1 MLTGLACTHFV
12 ENANFMRIWSLLCC
26 NSLGSGLSKLR
37 ALGAEDRNW
46 IKVGP
51 DPGHLLI
58 RVSNL
63 RPHTLYSITPS
74 FMGSS
79 PIEGVKTKLLDSRSP
94 IPASIKLRKVTSSS
108 DGLTPFNLLM
118 SSVSG
123 NFLTNRSPHGLSV
136 RINIRK
142 FPGSYFSRGPTGR
155 YTTSPRS
162 PPGSG
167 PCRPMLRR
175 V

>member
-1 MLTGLACTHFV
+1 
-12 ENANFMRIWSLLCC
+12 MRIWTLLC
-26 NSLGSGLSKLR
+26 SISWSSGLGRLR

-46 IKVGP
+46 IKVGS

-94 IPASIKLRKVTSSS
+94 IPASIKLRKVASSNNS
-108 DGLTPFNLLM
+108 LTPFNLLM
-118 SSVSG
+118 SSVS
-123 NFLTNRSPHGLSV
+123 FLSLTNRSPRGLLAQIST
-136 RINIRK
+136 RL
-142 FPGSYFSRGPTGR
+142 FLGSCFSRGLMAR
-155 YTTSPRS
+155 FTTSQRS
-162 PPGSG
+162 LPVSG
-167 PCRPMLRR
+167 PSQPTWRR